1 MRNSFLN
8 QLARKVVEA
17 YISRSATSL
26 PVVPQL
32 VPQPIPVA
40 PPIAHPDLPVAPP
53 IHDNPPTPPTSPMA
67 QEQGGFIALTT
78 TPRGSHVMEIDFKQ
92 AAELEG
98 INLSSPPPEP
108 NRGDSVDA
116 IYNRLLTAFPLFPE
130 LPSRE
135 QSPHSE
141 SGSEVLEDVPISPVV
156 SVPSTP
162 RPLSP
167 SNTFVIVD

>member
-17 YISRSATSL
+17 YIVRSAVSL
-26 PVVPQL
+26 PVI
-32 VPQPIPVA
+32 PQPILVA
-40 PPIAHPDLPVAPP
+40 DPIVDPDLPVAPP
-53 IHDNPPTPPTSPMA
+53 IHDNPPTPPTSPVA
-67 QEQGGFIALTT
+67 QEQGGFIALTS
-78 TPRGSHVMEIDFKQ
+78 TPRGSHVTEMDFKQ

-98 INLSSPPPEP
+98 INLSSPPAEP
-108 NRGDSVDA
+108 NRGETVDA

-135 QSPHSE
+135 ESPHSE
-141 SGSEVLEDVPISPVV
+141 PGSEVLEDVPISPAV
-156 SVPSTP
+156 SVPSSP
-162 RPLSP
+162 RPPSP